1 MTAQM
6 RRAAALI
13 ILMLAPLAVLLIPG
27 GAAALAQSAAKP
39 AHDSAVEAGHRLF
52 NSQCAHC
59 HGEDAGA
66 DDPYYNLPQLM
77 SDKDDHFFFAT
88 VGNGIPDKGMPPWKA
103 ILKHRDIANLL
114 AYLRSLEREQGLI
127 EDQPPH

>member
-1 MTAQM
+1 M
-6 RRAAALI
+6 RRAEGLI
-13 ILMLAPLAVLLIPG
+13 TLMLAPLAVLVNPG
-27 GAAALAQSAAKP
+27 GAAASAQSAAKP
-39 AHDSAVEAGHRLF
+39 AHDSAVEAGHLLF

-77 SDKDDHFFFAT
+77 SDKDDPFFFAT
-88 VGNGIPDKGMPPWKA
+88 VGNGLPDKGMPPWKA
-103 ILKHRDIANLL
+103 ILKHRDMVNLL

-127 EDQPPH
+127 EDQPSH